1 MEQTD
6 RKAREEC
13 GIFEVFAASAGL
25 TIAPD
30 SLTQPNP
37 PDILCIVSGLGHV
50 AFELVQLDGTI
61 ELSRMS
67 DWRASGRLWADVIRK
82 SAPEIRSKHGN
93 AQIDVDFQPGTNQRV
108 RRQIFAQM
116 ATRLNELPGTF
127 TGELFKSKA
136 PYGLK
141 SARLRRFDIDD
152 GPTVVEFSGSGPG
165 GVDLTRIDTKLAHY
179 KDGWGIRAEL
189 LAYSPWGMPFTD
201 QNTGAENYLVGRFPA
216 GIFSRAWIFE
226 LTSRQIIACSP

>member
-1 MEQTD
+1 MEPTD
-6 RKAREEC
+6 QKAREER
-13 GIFEVFAASAGL
+13 GIFEMFAASAGL

-37 PDILCIVSGLGHV
+37 PDILCTVSGLGRV
-50 AFELVQLDGTI
+50 AFELVQLDGMI

-67 DWRASGRLWADVIRK
+67 DLQAPERLWADVIRK

-93 AQIDVDFQPGTNQRV
+93 AQINVVFQPGTNQRV

-127 TGELFKSKA
+127 TGELFESVA
-136 PYGLK
+136 PDGLK
-141 SARLRRFDIDD
+141 SARLQRFDIVD
-152 GPTVVEFSGSGPG
+152 GPKVVECSGSGPG

-189 LAYSPWGMPFTD
+189 LAYSRWGMPFTD